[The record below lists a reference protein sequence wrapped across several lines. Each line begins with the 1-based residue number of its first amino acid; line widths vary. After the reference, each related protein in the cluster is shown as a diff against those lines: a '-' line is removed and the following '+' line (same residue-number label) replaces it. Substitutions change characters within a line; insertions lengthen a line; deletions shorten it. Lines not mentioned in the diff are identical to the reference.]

1 MMMNCREDNLI
12 QIKEKDQ
19 HYYLLK
25 LTEDDLNV
33 LQKGI
38 KKDLK
43 ESYTVKN
50 ALQSAAVAVHKK
62 INRPQFVTE
71 IASESQ
77 AIIML

>member
-1 MMMNCREDNLI
+1 MINCKKDSLI

-25 LTEDDLNV
+25 LIKDDLNV
-33 LQKGI
+33 LQKNI

-50 ALQSAAVAVHKK
+50 AL
-62 INRPQFVTE
+62 
-71 IASESQ
+71 
-77 AIIML
+77 